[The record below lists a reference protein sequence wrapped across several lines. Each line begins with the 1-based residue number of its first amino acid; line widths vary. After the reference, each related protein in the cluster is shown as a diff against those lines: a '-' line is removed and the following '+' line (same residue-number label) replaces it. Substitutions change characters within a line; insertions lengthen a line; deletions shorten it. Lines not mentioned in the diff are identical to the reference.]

1 MKSCAI
7 AALLLSAT
15 ALAACGQ
22 NHGTCKAP
30 PTAKVTAEA
39 FSKPPRPIMVGQPGY
54 EVQEAKASSEQARA
68 CVQRQA
74 WALSSSKDSTDTVA
88 DAAVT
93 ACDEPIARA
102 AQAEAAGYGGDA
114 RAPYDLDVKAMG
126 RWARLYVVQ
135 YRSGQCVE

>member
-1 MKSCAI
+1 MKRFAT
-7 AALLLSAT
+7 AALLLSAS
-15 ALAACGQ
+15 ALAACGA

-30 PTAKVTAEA
+30 PSAKVSAEA
-39 FSKPPRPIMVGQPGY
+39 FAKQRPIMVGQPGF
-54 EVQEAKASSEQARA
+54 EAQESRAASEQARA

-74 WALSSSKDSTDTVA
+74 WALSKAKDPIDTVA

-93 ACDEPIARA
+93 ACDEMIARS
-102 AQAEAAGYGGDA
+102 AQAEAASYQGDFQK
-114 RAPYDLDVKAMG
+114 PYDLDVKAMT